1 MKKILLSLSTCFLF
15 SLYLSAQIKVVPGG
29 NVVLSRPLDPS
40 TFVLIGETANKYPL
54 YYPGKLSVNS
64 NHQPSLI
71 INHNENWNRYN
82 DKSFWPIVTNSNSNM
97 WYGKHWCTSI
107 NKYSQTSMVTSRG
120 YHFAHGYFNISDSTF
135 KYNIENIQDALG
147 KILLLRGVTY
157 KFKPSTYCGDS
168 CTPADVNAID
178 SLPRHYGFISQEVEP
193 IFPELVSDI
202 KRPFDTK
209 ALNYIEIIPLL
220 LEGIKEQQQQIG
232 ALQWQLQ
239 LCCQSGMGAFYNG
252 EGIIAWPGDTI
263 IFDTTGGNLSQRKLN
278 KKSDA
283 DMEVTGGKVSLN
295 LPVLYQNE
303 PNPFNVSTTIRFDIP
318 ANYTKANLYI
328 YTYQGEQIKS
338 YKIDTKGTGSIQIK
352 GSEYKPGIYLYSLIV
367 DGKEISTKK
376 MILTN

>member
-1 MKKILLSLSTCFLF
+1 
-15 SLYLSAQIKVVPGG
+15 
-29 NVVLSRPLDPS
+29 
-40 TFVLIGETANKYPL
+40 
-54 YYPGKLSVNS
+54 
-64 NHQPSLI
+64 
-71 INHNENWNRYN
+71 
-82 DKSFWPIVTNSNSNM
+82 
-97 WYGKHWCTSI
+97 
-107 NKYSQTSMVTSRG
+107 
-120 YHFAHGYFNISDSTF
+120 
-135 KYNIENIQDALG
+135 
-147 KILLLRGVTY
+147 
-157 KFKPSTYCGDS
+157 
-168 CTPADVNAID
+168 
-178 SLPRHYGFISQEVEP
+178 LPRHFGFISQEVEP

-263 IFDTTGGNLSQRKLN
+263 VFDTTGGNLSQRRLN
-278 KKSDA
+278 KKPDG
-283 DMEVTGGKVSLN
+283 DMGVVGGKVSLN

-303 PNPFNVSTTIRFDIP
+303 PNPFNASTTIRFDIP

-376 MILTN
+376 MILTK

>member
-1 MKKILLSLSTCFLF
+1 MKKIFLPVVVLTALA
-15 SLYLSAQIKVVPGG
+15 SNVIAQIKVVPGG

-54 YYPGKLSVNS
+54 YYPGKLSINS
-64 NHQPSLI
+64 YYQPSI
-71 INHNENWNRYN
+71 IVDHNENLALFDRRYH
-82 DKSFWPIVTNSNSNM
+82 WPIVSNSNSRM
-97 WYGKHWCTSI
+97 MYAKHWATSI
-107 NKYSQTSMVTSRG
+107 NKYSQTSMVTSQG
-120 YHFAHGYFNISDSTF
+120 YHFAHGYSNISDSNF

-178 SLPRHYGFISQEVEP
+178 SLPRHFGFISQEVEP

-220 LEGIKEQQQQIG
+220 LEGIKEQQQQIA

-263 IFDTTGGNLSQRKLN
+263 VFDTTGGNLSQRRLN
-278 KKSDA
+278 KKPDGDMDA
-283 DMEVTGGKVSLN
+283 AGGKVSLN

-303 PNPFNVSTTIRFDIP
+303 PNPFNSSTTIRFDIP

-376 MILTN
+376 MILTK